1 MKIINAFFLLFC
13 LTACN
18 DVKTESSQT
27 KQEHDTQIVSKETI
41 SNLDFIE
48 FVLDAKAEKLFETW
62 AKYIEIQNLTTNIK
76 QGDLS
81 FFKDNSELLIALIED
96 FKATVP
102 EQIDS
107 PSIWVRIKALETKM
121 YKLES
126 AVSLPTTN
134 KQDLTASI
142 KELLIAFSNFNLQ
155 INKKFEKE
163 SQNIQK
169 P

>member
-1 MKIINAFFLLFC
+1 MKIINTLFLLFC

-18 DVKTESSQT
+18 DAKTDSTQT

-81 FFKDNSELLIALIED
+81 FFKDNSELLAALIQD

-102 EQIDS
+102 EQINS
-107 PSIWVRIKALETKM
+107 PSILVRIKALETKM

-126 AVSLPTTN
+126 AVSLSTTN

>member
-1 MKIINAFFLLFC
+1 MKIINALFLLYC

-18 DVKTESSQT
+18 DVKTDSSQT
-27 KQEHDTQIVSKETI
+27 KQEHDAQIVSKETI